1 MIATKETEVDVTVN
15 LAAEPMPL
23 RVLIA
28 ERHRTVGQALT
39 ALVGSLGGAEVTA
52 VTENAEETIEA
63 GSRLAPDVAIVELDL
78 SPNCSLVAGLHTISP
93 STRIIVLGSREGDAN
108 DLVRALASGAVGAI
122 YREAPVESLHRA
134 LSSSSRS
141 APVVADEAAGVLL
154 NTYIDI
160 VTDKRKKDLAT
171 IEALAAA
178 VEARDPSTGHHLQRV
193 TQLAT
198 ECMSAID
205 PDLAGTEELS
215 YGFMLHDV
223 GKIGIP
229 DAILN
234 KPGPLDEQEWDVMRQ
249 HPELG
254 VRIIDPVGFSETTT
268 EIILCHHE
276 HWDGGGY
283 PNRLRRDEIPV
294 GARAFAVAD
303 AFDALTSDRPY
314 RAALGKSA
322 ACELI
327 RGEAGKTFD
336 PDMVDLFMGL
346 NSN

>member
-1 MIATKETEVDVTVN
+1 MDVSPIV
-15 LAAEPMPL
+15 AAEPMPL

-39 ALVGSLGGAEVTA
+39 ALVGSLGGAQVMA
-52 VTENAEETIEA
+52 VTENAEATIDA
-63 GSRLAPDVAIVELDL
+63 GRRLAPDVAIVELDL

-93 STRIIVLGSREGDAN
+93 GTRIIVLGSRDGDAN

-134 LSSSSRS
+134 LETSSRV

-154 NTYIDI
+154 NTYIDV
-160 VTDKRKKDLAT
+160 VTEKRKKDLAT

-178 VEARDPSTGHHLQRV
+178 VEARDLSTGHHLQRV
-193 TQLAT
+193 TELAT
-198 ECMSAID
+198 ECMGAID
-205 PDLAGTEELS
+205 PDLAGSEELS

-229 DAILN
+229 DAVLN
-234 KPGPLDEQEWDVMRQ
+234 KPGPLDDQEWDVMRR

-254 VRIIDPVGFSETTT
+254 VRIIEPVGFSETTT
-268 EIILCHHE
+268 EIVLCHHE

-283 PNRLRRDEIPV
+283 PNGLRRDEIPV
-294 GARAFAVAD
+294 AARAFAVAD
-303 AFDALTSDRPY
+303 AFDALTHDRPY
-314 RAALGKSA
+314 RGAMDRAEA
-322 ACELI
+322 FRII
-327 RGEAGKTFD
+327 RLEAGKTFD
-336 PDMVDLFMGL
+336 PDMVDVFMGL
-346 NSN
+346 NNN